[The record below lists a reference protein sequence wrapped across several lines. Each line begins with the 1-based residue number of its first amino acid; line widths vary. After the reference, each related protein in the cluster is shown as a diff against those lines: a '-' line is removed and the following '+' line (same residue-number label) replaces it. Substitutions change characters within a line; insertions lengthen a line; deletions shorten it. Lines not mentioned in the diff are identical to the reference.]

1 MCHRHLY
8 HRHQV
13 LQTFVSQ
20 KLCITDIF
28 ISYSFHERTGYKM
41 NFKDQSKWV
50 DHTYVRPND
59 TDINGIASA
68 SAILGYLQD
77 AAYNQHFYCGPS
89 LDSLRESGR
98 AYILSRVAMRIL
110 KPLYACDKIDVES
123 WACPSSGFSLH
134 RCADIIKDGEPI
146 ARLSSIW
153 ALADIETRRLCKVDE
168 LTLGFGEDKPI
179 DPKVPIRFTIPTDL
193 TLSKNGT
200 HTVSYSD
207 ADINGHMHNTVY
219 PNMLCNYLPGQNEK
233 ANDETADTGF
243 TIHRNSRPAL
253 TGKRVSTLSISF
265 ITEARIGEKID
276 IYCGKDDSG
285 VYYFRTK
292 HTENPAIKAGI
303 EARMEITD
311 I

>member
-1 MCHRHLY
+1 M
-8 HRHQV
+8 
-13 LQTFVSQ
+13 
-20 KLCITDIF
+20 KLTD
-28 ISYSFHERTGYKM
+28 H
-41 NFKDQSKWV
+41 SKWV

-98 AYILSRVAMRIL
+98 AYILSRVAMRII

-123 WACPSSGFSLH
+123 WACPSSGFSLN
-134 RCADIIKDGEPI
+134 RCADIVKNGEL
-146 ARLSSIW
+146 AVQLSSIW
-153 ALADIETRRLCKVDE
+153 ALADVETRRLYKADE
-168 LTLGFGEDKPI
+168 LILGFGEDEPI
-179 DPKVPIRFTIPTDL
+179 DPKVPIRFVIPSDL
-193 TLSKNGT
+193 TIDKTGT

-219 PNMLCNYLPGQNEK
+219 PNMLCNYLPQQNEET
-233 ANDETADTGF
+233 NEETADAGF
-243 TIHRNSRPAL
+243 TIHRENRPAI
-253 TGKRVSTLSISF
+253 TGKRISALSISF
-265 ITEARIGEKID
+265 VTEARIGEKID
-276 IYCGKDDSG
+276 IYCGRDANG
-285 VYYFRTK
+285 IYFFRTK
-292 HTENPAIKAGI
+292 HTENPSIKAGI